1 MSQELAVNS
10 SSIVFLTYSA
20 VYGWPFVLS
29 FVTIYVWWQ
38 CDRKIAMKRFSW
50 LLPSLIVIFSL
61 SNACSRAEE
70 AVERV
75 EYAKDIKPLLKARC
89 YACHGG
95 LKQEAG
101 LRLDTGK
108 LIRQGSRNSLV
119 LQPGQADGVLVERIR
134 SSDEAHRMPPEGEPL
149 SALQIARII
158 AWVQQGAASPD
169 DEQPE
174 RDPGLH
180 WAFQP
185 PVRPVVPAV
194 ANVNWVR
201 NPIDAFIAQEHERQK
216 LIPQPPSTKPEWLR
230 RVTFDLIG
238 LPPTRQELH
247 AFVADE
253 SDEAT
258 ARVVDRL
265 LNSAQYGERWG
276 RHWMDVWRY
285 ADWYGRRYVPDV
297 WNSAPQI
304 WRWRDWIVKSL
315 NDDKSYGQMVA
326 EMLAADEISP
336 EDDEAGHATGYL
348 IRNWYALNPND
359 WMRSNVE
366 HVGKAFLGLTFNCAH
381 CHDHKYDPISQDDY
395 FRFRAFFEPISIRQE
410 RVPGEADPGPFQE
423 YQYSTLRKIVRLG
436 SVRIFDKT
444 PDAPTWFYTG
454 GDERNR
460 VVNRGSVAPGLPSAI
475 SRETLNIEPVKLPVR
490 AWYPG
495 LRPSIHETI
504 LAEHQTALASVE
516 SQLPAVIAGVEAV
529 LPELQSKLNLAEME
543 FEQAWKLS
551 EASGRSGALTGR
563 QSLLIDSTSGRR
575 LIQHRLQQVKSLGE
589 QTTIRF
595 QLQILKD
602 AHVNFQ
608 LAKDYMKGLTAGY
621 VGFKNGRIISYQPAS
636 FTEFEVGQYD
646 MAAGQNRFEVF
657 LVLQAKDDV
666 CQLTVRSISDK
677 KTLVES
683 IPVARNGWNPVGDE
697 TKAVTFDVQTGAI
710 AAFDE
715 LELLVAESDNH
726 DAALTASRLAYFDF
740 ELPNYREG
748 DDIIGVDGW
757 FGSSFSV
764 AGATS
769 VISGTFGDETLK
781 PLSQKLKMAR
791 RAIDV
796 HVLKRKSLEAKR
808 TAALVQQDSTNARIM
823 ADRVKYGEL
832 PGADLN
838 ALTQAASQKYREAA
852 CLLAESEVVEKDQ
865 KLAEAELKPLDD
877 PNRAKEVEAASQKL
891 SKAKIALDSARS
903 VLADPTQASI
913 YPSFSPTYPPTSTGR
928 RRALAEWIA
937 SRNNPLTARV
947 AVNHIWMR
955 HFHSALVATV
965 SDFGRNGAAPTH
977 PELLDW
983 LAVELMDSGW
993 SMKHIHRLIVSSN
1006 TYRMSSSSG
1015 RPMNPSINVSG
1026 DDAVTKAEKEISSG
1040 TTGNPAQTID
1050 PENRLLWRMNRG
1062 RMEAEVV
1069 RDSLLYCA
1077 GRLDL
1082 QMGGQE
1088 LENSQALT
1096 TRRRTLYYSCQPE
1109 IDGKSSFGMLFDAPE
1124 PADCYRRTRSII
1136 PQQALALTNSELVHE
1151 LSGELST
1158 SLWQSVP
1165 PERRAEPSAF
1175 IVAAHEQILGREPT
1189 GSEMALCTEFLTTT
1203 IDQTAD
1209 AARLRES
1216 LVRVLLNHNDFLS
1229 IR

>member
-1 MSQELAVNS
+1 MAFRVEMCDN
-10 SSIVFLTYSA
+10 
-20 VYGWPFVLS
+20 GVL
-29 FVTIYVWWQ
+29 VATN
-38 CDRKIAMKRFSW
+38 RKNAMKRFSW
-50 LLPSLIVIFSL
+50 LLPSLILILLLGTVAS
-61 SNACSRAEE
+61 SRAEE
-70 AVERV
+70 VVEPV
-75 EYAKDIKPLLKARC
+75 EYVKEIKLLLKARC
-89 YACHGG
+89 YPCPGG

-108 LIRQGSRNSLV
+108 LIRQGSRNGQV
-119 LQPGQADGVLVERIR
+119 LQPGQADGALIERIR
-134 SSDEAHRMPPEGEPL
+134 SIDHSQRMPPEGEPL
-149 SALQIARII
+149 SVVQIARITL
-158 AWVQQGAASPD
+158 WLQQGATSPD
-169 DEQPE
+169 DELPE
-174 RDPGLH
+174 RDPRLH

-185 PVRPVVPAV
+185 PVRPSVPEV
-194 ANVNWVR
+194 ANSGWVR
-201 NPIDAFIAQEHERQK
+201 NPIDAFIAHEHQLHK
-216 LIPQPPSTKPEWLR
+216 LIRQPPAAKQEWLR
-230 RVTFDLIG
+230 RVTLDLIG

-247 AFVADE
+247 AFLADE
-253 SDEAT
+253 SPEAT
-258 ARVVDRL
+258 AKVVDRL

-315 NDDKSYGQMVA
+315 NNDKSYGQMVA

-436 SVRIFDKT
+436 AVSIFDKT

-460 VVNRGSVAPGLPSAI
+460 VADRGSIAPGLPSAI
-475 SRETLNIEPVKLPVR
+475 VSESLKIEPVQLPAR

-504 LAEHQTALASVE
+504 LAEHRASLTSAE
-516 SQLPAVIAGVEAV
+516 SQLPSVIAAVEAA
-529 LPELQSKLNLAEME
+529 LPELQSKLTLAETE
-543 FEQAWKLS
+543 FEQARKLAE
-551 EASGRSGALTGR
+551 EAGRSGALAGR
-563 QSLLIDSTSGRR
+563 QSLLGDSTTGRR
-575 LIQHRLQQVKSLGE
+575 LIQHRLQHVKSLGE
-589 QTTIRF
+589 QATIRF

-608 LAKDYMKGLTAGY
+608 LAKDHLKGLTAGY
-621 VGFKNGRIISYQPAS
+621 VGFKNGRIISYQPGS

-646 MAAGQNRFEVF
+646 MAAGQNRFEVV
-657 LVLQAKDDV
+657 LVMQSKDDV
-666 CQLTVRSISDK
+666 CQLTVRSVGDK
-677 KTLVES
+677 RTLVES
-683 IPVARNGWNPVGDE
+683 VPVARNGWNPVGDE
-697 TKAVTFDVQTGAI
+697 TKAITFDVQAGAI

-715 LELLVAESDNH
+715 LELFVAESDAV
-726 DAALTASRLAYFDF
+726 DAKVAATRVAYFDF
-740 ELPNYREG
+740 EPPNYRDG
-748 DDIIGVDGW
+748 YDIIGVDGW
-757 FGSSFSV
+757 VGSSFSQ
-764 AGATS
+764 AGATT

-781 PLSQKLKMAR
+781 PLSQKLNMAR
-791 RAIDV
+791 RAIEV
-796 HVLKRKSLEAKR
+796 HLLRRKSLEAKR
-808 TAALVQQDSTNARIM
+808 AASLAQLESTNARIM

-832 PGADLN
+832 SGPDIDS
-838 ALTQAASQKYREAA
+838 LTRSASQKYREAA
-852 CLLAESEVVEKDQ
+852 CLLAEAEMIEKDQ
-865 KLAEAELKPLDD
+865 KLAVAELKPLDD
-877 PNRAKEVEAASQKL
+877 PNRAKEVEAASQQL
-891 SKAKIALDSARS
+891 SKAKTALEAARS
-903 VLADPTQASI
+903 ILADPNQARS
-913 YPSFSPTYPPTSTGR
+913 YPAFGPTYPPTSTGR

-947 AVNHIWMR
+947 AVNHIWLR
-955 HFHSALVATV
+955 HFHSPLVATV

-983 LAVELMDSGW
+983 LAVELMESGW
-993 SMKHIHRLIVSSN
+993 SMKQIHRLIVSSN
-1006 TYRMSSSSG
+1006 TYGMSSSSG
-1015 RPMNPSINVSG
+1015 RSMNPSINGSG
-1026 DDAVTKAEKEISSG
+1026 DDAARRTENKHSPGSTE
-1040 TTGNPAQTID
+1040 NPSQNID
-1050 PENRLLWRMNRG
+1050 PENRFLWRMNRG

-1069 RDSLLYCA
+1069 RDSLLSCA

-1136 PQQALALTNSELVHE
+1136 PQQALALTNSDLVHD
-1151 LSGELST
+1151 LSGELAI
-1158 SLWQSVP
+1158 SLWQSLSP
-1165 PERRAEPSAF
+1165 DHQANPSSF
-1175 IVAAHEQILGREPT
+1175 IVAAHEQILGRRPT
-1189 GSEMALCTEFLTTT
+1189 DSEMTLCSEFLTA
-1203 IDQTAD
+1203 TAD
-1209 AARLRES
+1209 QIVDTAQLRES

>member
-1 MSQELAVNS
+1 
-10 SSIVFLTYSA
+10 
-20 VYGWPFVLS
+20 
-29 FVTIYVWWQ
+29 
-38 CDRKIAMKRFSW
+38 MKRFSW
-50 LLPSLIVIFSL
+50 LLPSIIVIFLVRAS
-61 SNACSRAEE
+61 CSRAED
-70 AVERV
+70 AVEPV
-75 EYAKDIKPLLKARC
+75 EYAKEIKPLLKARC

-108 LIRQGSRNSLV
+108 LIRQGSRNGLV
-119 LQPGQADGVLVERIR
+119 FQPGQAEGVLIERIR
-134 SSDEAHRMPPEGEPL
+134 SSDHTHRMPPEGEPL
-149 SALQIARII
+149 SVVQIARIA
-158 AWVQQGAASPD
+158 AWLQQGATSPD
-169 DEQPE
+169 DELPE
-174 RDPGLH
+174 RDPRLH

-185 PVRPVVPAV
+185 PVRPSVPQV
-194 ANVNWVR
+194 ADSGCVR
-201 NPIDAFIAQEHERQK
+201 NPIDAFIAHEHERHQ
-216 LIPQPPSTKPEWLR
+216 LTPQPPATKQEWLR
-230 RVTFDLIG
+230 RVTLDLIG

-247 AFVADE
+247 AFLADE
-253 SDEAT
+253 CPEAT
-258 ARVVDRL
+258 AKVVDRL

-315 NDDKSYGQMVA
+315 NHDKSYCQMVA

-381 CHDHKYDPISQDDY
+381 CHDHKYDPISQEDY
-395 FRFRAFFEPISIRQE
+395 FRFRAFFEPISIHQE

-436 SVRIFDKT
+436 AVRVFDKT

-460 VVNRGSVAPGLPSAI
+460 VADRGSIAPGLPSAI
-475 SRETLNIEPVKLPVR
+475 VSESLKIETVQLPAR

-495 LRPSIHETI
+495 LRPSIHDTI
-504 LAEHQTALASVE
+504 LAEHRTALSAAE
-516 SQLPAVIAGVEAV
+516 SQLPAVIAAVEAA
-529 LPELQSKLNLAEME
+529 LPELQSKLTLAESE
-543 FEQAWKLS
+543 FEQARKLAE
-551 EASGRSGALTGR
+551 EAGRSGALAGR
-563 QSLLIDSTSGRR
+563 QSLLIDSTTGRR
-575 LIQHRLQQVKSLGE
+575 LIQHRLQHVKSLGE
-589 QTTIRF
+589 QATIRF

-608 LAKDYMKGLTAGY
+608 LAKDHLKGLTAGY
-621 VGFKNGRIISYQPAS
+621 VGFKNGRIISYQPGS

-646 MAAGQNRFEVF
+646 MAAGQNRFEVD
-657 LVLQAKDDV
+657 LVLQSKDDV

-677 KTLVES
+677 KALVKNV
-683 IPVARNGWNPVGDE
+683 PVARNSWNPVGDE

-715 LELLVAESDNH
+715 LGLFVAESGAV
-726 DAALTASRLAYFDF
+726 DAKVAAPRVAYFDF
-740 ELPNYREG
+740 ELPNYRDG
-748 DDIIGVDGW
+748 YDIIGVDGW
-757 FGSSFSV
+757 IGSSFSQ

-781 PLSQKLKMAR
+781 PLSQKLNLAR

-808 TAALVQQDSTNARIM
+808 TASLAQLESTNARIM

-832 PGADLN
+832 PGTEINTMA
-838 ALTQAASQKYREAA
+838 QAASQKYRDAA
-852 CLLAESEVVEKDQ
+852 CLLAEADVMEKDQ
-865 KLAEAELKPLDD
+865 KLAVAELKPLDD
-877 PNRAKEVEAASQKL
+877 PNRAKEVEAASQQL
-891 SKAKIALDSARS
+891 SKAKTALEAARIMP
-903 VLADPTQASI
+903 ADPNQAGS
-913 YPSFSPTYPPTSTGR
+913 YPAFSPKYPQTSTGR
-928 RRALAEWIA
+928 RRALVKWIA

-947 AVNHIWMR
+947 AVNHIWLR
-955 HFHSALVATV
+955 HFHSPLVATV

-983 LAVELMDSGW
+983 LAVELMESGW

-1006 TYRMSSSSG
+1006 TYGMASTSG
-1015 RPMNPSINVSG
+1015 RPTNPSFDGSAN
-1026 DDAVTKAEKEISSG
+1026 DAARRTENEKLTGS
-1040 TTGNPAQTID
+1040 TGNPSHNID
-1050 PENRLLWRMNRG
+1050 PENRFLWRMNRG

-1069 RDSLLYCA
+1069 RDSLLSCA

-1136 PQQALALTNSELVHE
+1136 PQQALALTNSDLVHE
-1151 LSGELST
+1151 LSGEVST
-1158 SLWQSVP
+1158 SLWQSLS
-1165 PERRAEPSAF
+1165 PEHQANPSAF
-1175 IVAAHEQILGREPT
+1175 IVAAHEQILGRGPT
-1189 GSEMALCTEFLTTT
+1189 DSEMTLCMQFLTDT
-1203 IDQTAD
+1203 IDQTVD
-1209 AARLRES
+1209 SARLRES

>member
-1 MSQELAVNS
+1 MAFF
-10 SSIVFLTYSA
+10 IYST
-20 VYGWPFVLS
+20 VYGWPFVLKP
-29 FVTIYVWWQ
+29 VTIRGWWQ
-38 CDRKIAMKRFSW
+38 CDRKNAMKRFSW
-50 LLPSLIVIFSL
+50 LLPSLILIFLLGRVAS
-61 SNACSRAEE
+61 SRAEE
-70 AVERV
+70 AVEPV
-75 EYAKDIKPLLKARC
+75 EYLKEIKPLLKARC

-101 LRLDTGK
+101 FRLDTGK
-108 LIRQGSRNSLV
+108 SIRQGSRNGQV
-119 LQPGQADGVLVERIR
+119 LQAGQADGTLIERIR
-134 SSDEAHRMPPEGEPL
+134 SSDLSHRMPPEGEPL
-149 SALQIARII
+149 TSAQIARITD
-158 AWVQQGAASPD
+158 WLQQGAISPD
-169 DEQPE
+169 DELPE
-174 RDPGLH
+174 RDPRLH

-185 PVRPVVPAV
+185 PVRPAVPEV
-194 ANVNWVR
+194 ANADWVR
-201 NPIDAFIAQEHERQK
+201 NPIDAFIAQKHEHHK
-216 LIPQPPSTKPEWLR
+216 LIPQPPATKQEWLR
-230 RVTFDLIG
+230 RVTLDLIG
-238 LPPTRQELH
+238 LPPSRQELH
-247 AFVADE
+247 AFLADE
-253 SDEAT
+253 SPEAI
-258 ARVVDRL
+258 AKVVDRL

-366 HVGKAFLGLTFNCAH
+366 HVGKAFLGLTFNCAQ
-381 CHDHKYDPISQDDY
+381 CHDHKYDPISQEDY

-436 SVRIFDKT
+436 AVRIFDKT

-460 VVNRGSVAPGLPSAI
+460 VVNRGSIAPGLPSAI
-475 SRETLNIEPVKLPVR
+475 VSESLKIEPVQLPAR
-490 AWYPG
+490 GWYPG

-504 LAEHQTALASVE
+504 LAEHRTALTSAE
-516 SQLPAVIAGVEAV
+516 SQLPAVIAAVEAA
-529 LPELQSKLNLAEME
+529 LPELQSKLTLADAE
-543 FEQAWKLS
+543 FEQARKLS
-551 EASGRSGALTGR
+551 EEAGRSGALAGR
-563 QSLLIDSTSGRR
+563 QSLLVDSTTGRR
-575 LIQHRLQQVKSLGE
+575 LIQHRLQHVKSLGE
-589 QTTIRF
+589 QATIRF

-608 LAKDYMKGLTAGY
+608 LAKDHMKGLTAGY

-646 MAAGQNRFEVF
+646 MAAGQNRFEVV
-657 LVLQAKDDV
+657 LVIKSKDDV
-666 CQLTVRSISDK
+666 CQLTVRSIADK
-677 KTLVES
+677 KTLVDNV
-683 IPVARNGWNPVGDE
+683 PVARNGWNPVGDE

-715 LELLVAESDNH
+715 IELLVGESGTV
-726 DAALTASRLAYFDF
+726 DAKGEASRLAYFDF
-740 ELPNYREG
+740 ELPNYRDG
-748 DDIIGVDGW
+748 YDIIGVDGW
-757 FGSSFSV
+757 IGSPFSV
-764 AGATS
+764 TGATS

-781 PLSQKLKMAR
+781 PLSQKVNMAR
-791 RAIDV
+791 RAVDV
-796 HVLKRKSLEAKR
+796 HVLKRKALEAKR
-808 TAALVQQDSTNARIM
+808 TASLAQLESTHARIV

-832 PGADLN
+832 TGPEAN
-838 ALTQAASQKYREAA
+838 PLTQAASQKYREAA

-865 KLAEAELKPLDD
+865 ELAEVELKPMDD
-877 PNRAKEVEAASQKL
+877 PKRAKDVEAASQQL
-891 SKAKIALDSARS
+891 SKARTALENAQSM
-903 VLADPTQASI
+903 LADPNQASS
-913 YPSFSPTYPPTSTGR
+913 YPAFSPTYPPISTGR

-947 AVNHIWMR
+947 AINHIWLR
-955 HFHSALVATV
+955 HFHSPLVATV
-965 SDFGRNGAAPTH
+965 SDFGRNGAAPSH

-983 LAVELMDSGW
+983 LAVELMESGW

-1006 TYRMSSSSG
+1006 TYGMSSSSG
-1015 RPMNPSINVSG
+1015 RPVNPMNDGSGIDAVRRTEKQTSSGSTVNPSMN
-1026 DDAVTKAEKEISSG
+1026 
-1040 TTGNPAQTID
+1040 ID
-1050 PENRLLWRMNRG
+1050 PENRFLWRMNRG

-1069 RDSLLYCA
+1069 RDSLLSCA

-1124 PADCYRRTRSII
+1124 PADCYRRTRSIV
-1136 PQQALALTNSELVHE
+1136 PQQALALTNSDLAHE

-1158 SLWQSVP
+1158 SLWQSLSS
-1165 PERRAEPSAF
+1165 EQQSDPSAF
-1175 IVAAHEQILGREPT
+1175 IVAAHEQILGRGPT
-1189 GSEMALCTEFLTTT
+1189 DSEKTLCIEFLTAMTE
-1203 IDQTAD
+1203 QTVD
-1209 AARLRES
+1209 TARLRES

>member
-1 MSQELAVNS
+1 MFV
-10 SSIVFLTYSA
+10 VF
-20 VYGWPFVLS
+20 S
-29 FVTIYVWWQ
+29 FCSVG
-38 CDRKIAMKRFSW
+38 
-50 LLPSLIVIFSL
+50 
-61 SNACSRAEE
+61 SRAEE

-75 EYAKDIKPLLKARC
+75 EYAKEIKPLLKARC

-108 LIRQGSRNSLV
+108 LIREGSRNGLV
-119 LQPGQADGVLVERIR
+119 LQPGQADGVLTERIR
-134 SSDEAHRMPPEGEPL
+134 SSAHRMPPEGEPL
-149 SALQIARII
+149 SAVQIARIT
-158 AWVQQGAASPD
+158 AWLQQGARSPD
-169 DEQPE
+169 DELPE
-174 RDPGLH
+174 RDPRLH

-185 PVRPVVPAV
+185 PVRPSVPEV
-194 ANVNWVR
+194 ANSGWVK
-201 NPIDAFIAQEHERQK
+201 NPIDAFISHEHERHK
-216 LIPQPPSTKPEWLR
+216 LISQPPAAKQEWLR
-230 RVTFDLIG
+230 RVTLDLIG

-247 AFVADE
+247 AFLADG
-253 SDEAT
+253 SPEAS
-258 ARVVDRL
+258 AKVVDRL

-276 RHWMDVWRY
+276 RHWMDIWRY

-315 NDDKSYGQMVA
+315 NDDQSYGQMVA

-381 CHDHKYDPISQDDY
+381 CHDHKYDPISQEDY

-423 YQYSTLRKIVRLG
+423 YQYSSLRKIVRLG
-436 SVRIFDKT
+436 AVSIFDKT

-460 VVNRGSVAPGLPSAI
+460 VADRGSIAPGLPSAI
-475 SRETLNIEPVKLPVR
+475 IVESLKIEPVQLPAR

-504 LAEHQTALASVE
+504 LAEHRAALLAVE
-516 SQLPAVIAGVEAV
+516 SQLPTVIAEVDTA
-529 LPELQSKLNLAEME
+529 LPELQSKLTLAETE
-543 FEQAWKLS
+543 FEQARKLAA
-551 EASGRSGALTGR
+551 EAGRSGALAGR
-563 QSLLIDSTSGRR
+563 QSLLVDSTTGRR
-575 LIQHRLQQVKSLGE
+575 LIQHRLQHVKSLGE
-589 QTTIRF
+589 QATIRF

-608 LAKDYMKGLTAGY
+608 LAKDHLKGLTAGY

-646 MAAGQNRFEVF
+646 MTAGQNRFEVV
-657 LVLQAKDDV
+657 LVLHAKDDV

-677 KTLVES
+677 KTLADNVA
-683 IPVARNGWNPVGDE
+683 VARNGWNPVGVE

-710 AAFDE
+710 AAFDDFE
-715 LELLVAESDNH
+715 LTVGNSSAVDGKLE
-726 DAALTASRLAYFDF
+726 ASRVAYVDF
-740 ELPNYREG
+740 ELPIYREG
-748 DDIIGVDGW
+748 DEIIGVDGW
-757 FGSSFSV
+757 IGSSFSQ
-764 AGATS
+764 AGAS
-769 VISGTFGDETLK
+769 SLISGTFGDETLK
-781 PLSQKLKMAR
+781 PLSQKLNMAR

-808 TAALVQQDSTNARIM
+808 TAALAQFESTNARIM

-832 PGADLN
+832 SDSDVN
-838 ALTQAASQKYREAA
+838 MLTQTASRKFRDAA
-852 CLLAESEVVEKDQ
+852 CLLAEAEVIEKDQ
-865 KLAEAELKPLDD
+865 KLAVAELKPMDD
-877 PNRAKEVEAASQKL
+877 PNRAKEVEAASQQL
-891 SKAKIALDSARS
+891 SKAKAALEAARS
-903 VLADPTQASI
+903 MLADPNQASS
-913 YPSFSPTYPPTSTGR
+913 YPAFSPTYPPTSTGR

-937 SRNNPLTARV
+937 SRSNPLTARV
-947 AVNHIWMR
+947 AVNHIWLR
-955 HFHSALVATV
+955 HFHSPLVATV
-965 SDFGRNGAAPTH
+965 SDFGRNGAEPTH

-983 LAVELMDSGW
+983 LAVELMESAW

-1006 TYRMSSSSG
+1006 TYGMSSSSG
-1015 RPMNPSINVSG
+1015 RLMNPSSEGSG
-1026 DDAVTKAEKEISSG
+1026 NNAATRTANELSPGSTE
-1040 TTGNPAQTID
+1040 NPSQNID
-1050 PENRLLWRMNRG
+1050 PENRFLWRMNRG

-1069 RDSLLYCA
+1069 RDSLLSCA

-1136 PQQALALTNSELVHE
+1136 PQQALALTNSDLVHD
-1151 LSGELST
+1151 LSGELAI
-1158 SLWQSVP
+1158 SLWQSLSP
-1165 PERRAEPSAF
+1165 DHQANPSSF
-1175 IVAAHEQILGREPT
+1175 IVAAHEQILGRRPT
-1189 GSEMALCTEFLTTT
+1189 DSEMTLCSEFLTA
-1203 IDQTAD
+1203 TAD
-1209 AARLRES
+1209 QIVDTAQLRES

>member
-1 MSQELAVNS
+1 MVTLWPV
-10 SSIVFLTYSA
+10 IVFFIYFT
-20 VYGWPFVLS
+20 VYGWPFVLK
-29 FVTIYVWWQ
+29 FVTITGWWQ
-38 CDRKIAMKRFSW
+38 CERKNAMKPFSW
-50 LLPSLIVIFSL
+50 LLPSVVVILLMGSVG
-61 SNACSRAEE
+61 SCADD
-70 AVERV
+70 AVESV
-75 EYAKDIKPLLKARC
+75 EYAKEIKPLLRQRC

-101 LRLDTGK
+101 LRLDTGT
-108 LIRQGSRNSLV
+108 LIRQGSQNGLV
-119 LQPGQADGVLVERIR
+119 LKPGQADGVLTERIR
-134 SSDEAHRMPPEGEPL
+134 SSDPARRMPPEGEPL
-149 SALQIARII
+149 SAEQIARIT
-158 AWVQQGAASPD
+158 AWLQQGATSPD
-169 DEQPE
+169 DERPE
-174 RDPGLH
+174 RDPRFH

-185 PVRPVVPAV
+185 PVRPLVPAV
-194 ANVNWVR
+194 TNSGWVR
-201 NPIDAFIAQEHERQK
+201 NPVDAFIAHEHERHH
-216 LIPQPPSTKPEWLR
+216 LIPQPPAEKHEWLR
-230 RVTFDLIG
+230 RVTLDLIG

-247 AFVADE
+247 AFLADE
-253 SDEAT
+253 SPEAT
-258 ARVVDRL
+258 AKVVDRL

-276 RHWMDVWRY
+276 RHWMDIWRY

-436 SVRIFDKT
+436 AVRIFDKS
-444 PDAPTWFYTG
+444 PDASTWFYTG

-460 VVNRGSVAPGLPSAI
+460 VANRGSIAPGLPSAI
-475 SRETLNIEPVKLPVR
+475 VKESLKIEPVHLPAI

-504 LAEHQTALASVE
+504 LAEYRTALSAAE
-516 SQLPAVIAGVEAV
+516 SQLPAVIAAVEAA
-529 LPELQSKLNLAEME
+529 LPELQSKLNLAETE
-543 FEQAWKLS
+543 FEQARKLS
-551 EASGRSGALTGR
+551 EEAGRSSALAGR
-563 QSLLIDSTSGRR
+563 QSLLVDSTTGRR
-575 LIQHRLQQVKSLGE
+575 LIQHRLQHVKSLGE
-589 QTTIRF
+589 QATIRF

-602 AHVNFQ
+602 THVNFQ
-608 LAKDYMKGLTAGY
+608 LAKDHLKGLTAGY
-621 VGFKNGRIISYQPAS
+621 VGFKNGRIISYQPAT

-646 MAAGQNRFEVF
+646 MAAGQNRFEVV

-677 KTLVES
+677 KTLVENV
-683 IPVARNGWNPVGDE
+683 PVARNGWNPVGDE
-697 TKAVTFDVQTGAI
+697 TKAITFDVQTGAI

-715 LELLVAESDNH
+715 LELFAAESGSH
-726 DAALTASRLAYFDF
+726 DAGLAAFRRAYFDF
-740 ELPNYREG
+740 ELPIYREG

-757 FGSSFSV
+757 IGSSFGV

-769 VISGTFGDETLK
+769 MISGTFGDETLK
-781 PLSQKLKMAR
+781 LLSQKVNMAR

-808 TAALVQQDSTNARIM
+808 MASLALLESTNARIT
-823 ADRVKYGEL
+823 ADPVKYGEL
-832 PGADLN
+832 PGPDLN
-838 ALTQAASQKYREAA
+838 TLTQAASQKYREAA
-852 CLLAESEVVEKDQ
+852 CLLADADVIEKDQ
-865 KLAEAELKPLDD
+865 KLAVAELKPLDD
-877 PNRAKEVEAASQKL
+877 PNRAKEVEAARQQL
-891 SKAKIALDSARS
+891 SKAKTALEAARTM
-903 VLADPTQASI
+903 LADPNQASS
-913 YPSFSPTYPPTSTGR
+913 YPAFSPTYPQTSTGR

-947 AVNHIWMR
+947 AVNHIWLR
-955 HFHSALVATV
+955 HFHSPLVATV
-965 SDFGRNGAAPTH
+965 SDFGRNGAVPTH

-983 LAVELMDSGW
+983 LAVELMESGW

-1006 TYRMSSSSG
+1006 TYGMSSSSG
-1015 RPMNPSINVSG
+1015 RPTNPPFDGSG
-1026 DDAVTKAEKEISSG
+1026 SDVAGRTENEHSTGS
-1040 TTGNPAQTID
+1040 TGNPSQNVD
-1050 PENRLLWRMNRG
+1050 PENRFLWRMNRG
-1062 RMEAEVV
+1062 RMEAELV
-1069 RDSLLYCA
+1069 RDSLLSCA

-1096 TRRRTLYYSCQPE
+1096 TRRRTLYYSCHPE

-1136 PQQALALTNSELVHE
+1136 PQQALALTNSDLIHE

-1158 SLWQSVP
+1158 SLWQSLS
-1165 PERRAEPSAF
+1165 PEHQADPSVF
-1175 IVAAHEQILGREPT
+1175 IVAAHEQILGRGPT
-1189 GSEMALCTEFLTTT
+1189 DLEKTLCMEFLAA
-1203 IDQTAD
+1203 IAEQSVD

>member
-1 MSQELAVNS
+1 
-10 SSIVFLTYSA
+10 
-20 VYGWPFVLS
+20 
-29 FVTIYVWWQ
+29 
-38 CDRKIAMKRFSW
+38 MKRFSW
-50 LLPSLIVIFSL
+50 LLPSLILIFL
-61 SNACSRAEE
+61 LGGVARSRADE
-70 AVERV
+70 AVAPV
-75 EYAKDIKPLLKARC
+75 EYLKEIKPLLKTRC

-108 LIRQGSRNSLV
+108 LIRKGSRNGQV
-119 LQPGQADGVLVERIR
+119 LQPGLADGALIQRIR
-134 SSDEAHRMPPEGEPL
+134 SIDPSHRMPPEGEPL
-149 SALQIARII
+149 SAVQIARIP
-158 AWVQQGAASPD
+158 AWLLQGAISPD
-169 DEQPE
+169 DEFPE
-174 RDPGLH
+174 RDPRLH

-185 PVRPVVPAV
+185 PVRPTVPEV
-194 ANVNWVR
+194 ANSGWVR
-201 NPIDAFIAQEHERQK
+201 NPVDAFIAQGHERHK
-216 LIPQPPSTKPEWLR
+216 LIPQPPATKQEWLR
-230 RVTFDLIG
+230 RVTLDLIG
-238 LPPTRQELH
+238 LPPARQELH
-247 AFVADE
+247 AFLSDE
-253 SDEAT
+253 SPDAT
-258 ARVVDRL
+258 ARIVDRL

-315 NDDKSYGQMVA
+315 NHDKSYGQMVA

-336 EDDEAGHATGYL
+336 ADDEAGHATGYL

-436 SVRIFDKT
+436 AVSIFDKT

-460 VVNRGSVAPGLPSAI
+460 VVNRGSIAPGLPSAI
-475 SRETLNIEPVKLPVR
+475 VSESLKIEPVPLPAV

-504 LAEHQTALASVE
+504 LAEHRTALASVE
-516 SQLPAVIAGVEAV
+516 SQLPSVIAVVEAA
-529 LPELQSKLNLAEME
+529 LPELQSKLDLAEAE
-543 FEQAWKLS
+543 FEQARKLAE
-551 EASGRSGALTGR
+551 EAGRSGALAGR
-563 QSLLIDSTSGRR
+563 QSLVVDSTSGRR
-575 LIQHRLQQVKSLGE
+575 LVQHRLQHVKSLGE
-589 QTTIRF
+589 QATIRF

-608 LAKDYMKGLTAGY
+608 LAKDHLKGLTAGY

-646 MAAGQNRFEVF
+646 MTAGQNRFEVV
-657 LVLQAKDDV
+657 LVLQAKDDI
-666 CQLTVRSISDK
+666 CQLTIRSVPDK
-677 KTLVES
+677 KTLVENV
-683 IPVARNGWNPVGDE
+683 PVARNGWNPVGDE
-697 TKAVTFDVQTGAI
+697 TKAVTFDVQTGAV

-715 LELLVAESDNH
+715 LELFVAESDAV
-726 DAALTASRLAYFDF
+726 AAKVAAPRVAYFDF
-740 ELPNYREG
+740 EPPNYRDG
-748 DDIIGVDGW
+748 YDIIGVDGW
-757 FGSSFSV
+757 IGSSFSQ

-781 PLSQKLKMAR
+781 PLSKKMNMAR

-808 TAALVQQDSTNARIM
+808 TASLAQIESTNARII
-823 ADRVKYGEL
+823 ADRVKYGQL
-832 PGADLN
+832 SGPDLN
-838 ALTQAASQKYREAA
+838 TLTHAASQKYREAV
-852 CLLAESEVVEKDQ
+852 CLLADADVIEKDQ
-865 KLAEAELKPLDD
+865 TLAVAELKPLDD
-877 PNRAKEVEAASQKL
+877 PNRAKEVEAASQQL
-891 SKAKIALDSARS
+891 SKAKTALEAARTL
-903 VLADPTQASI
+903 LADPNQASKF
-913 YPSFSPTYPPTSTGR
+913 PAFSPTYPQTSTGR

-955 HFHSALVATV
+955 HFHSPLVATV
-965 SDFGRNGAAPTH
+965 SDFGRNGAVPSH

-983 LAVELMDSGW
+983 LAVELMESGW

-1006 TYRMSSSSG
+1006 TYGMSSSSG
-1015 RPMNPSINVSG
+1015 RPIDTSNDVSG
-1026 DDAVTKAEKEISSG
+1026 IDVVRRTEKQASSASSE
-1040 TTGNPAQTID
+1040 NLSQNID
-1050 PENRLLWRMNRG
+1050 PENRILWRMNRG

-1069 RDSLLYCA
+1069 RDSLLSGA

-1109 IDGKSSFGMLFDAPE
+1109 IDGKSSFGTLFDAPE

-1136 PQQALALTNSELVHE
+1136 PQQALALTNSDLIHE
-1151 LSGELST
+1151 LSGELSAGLYQT
-1158 SLWQSVP
+1158 LS
-1165 PERRAEPSAF
+1165 PEHQADPSAF
-1175 IVAAHEQILGREPT
+1175 IVAAHEQILGRGPT
-1189 GSEMALCTEFLTTT
+1189 DSEMTLCIEFL
-1203 IDQTAD
+1203 
-1209 AARLRES
+1209 
-1216 LVRVLLNHNDFLS
+1216 
-1229 IR
+1229 

>member
-1 MSQELAVNS
+1 
-10 SSIVFLTYSA
+10 
-20 VYGWPFVLS
+20 
-29 FVTIYVWWQ
+29 
-38 CDRKIAMKRFSW
+38 MKRFSW
-50 LLPSLIVIFSL
+50 LLPSLFVILLL
-61 SNACSRAEE
+61 SNACSGAEE

-75 EYAKDIKPLLKARC
+75 EYAKEIKPLLKARC

-108 LIRQGSRNSLV
+108 LIRHGSRNGLV
-119 LQPGQADGVLVERIR
+119 LQPGNAEGGLTERIR
-134 SSDEAHRMPPEGEPL
+134 SSDPSHRMPPEGEPL
-149 SALQIARII
+149 SAVQIARIT
-158 AWVQQGAASPD
+158 AWLQQGATSPD
-169 DEQPE
+169 YELPE
-174 RDPGLH
+174 RDPRLH

-185 PVRPVVPAV
+185 PVRPTVPEV
-194 ANVNWVR
+194 ADLKWVR
-201 NPIDAFIAQEHERQK
+201 NPIDAFIAQEHERQA
-216 LIPQPPSTKPEWLR
+216 LIPQPPATKQEWLR
-230 RVTFDLIG
+230 RVTLDLIG

-247 AFVADE
+247 AFLADD
-253 SDEAT
+253 SPEAT
-258 ARVVDRL
+258 AKVVDRV

-381 CHDHKYDPISQDDY
+381 CHDHKYDPISQEDY

-410 RVPGEADPGPFQE
+410 RVPAEADPGPFQE

-436 SVRIFDKT
+436 AVRIFDKT

-460 VVNRGSVAPGLPSAI
+460 VVNHGSIAPGLPSAI
-475 SRETLNIEPVKLPVR
+475 VSESLKIEPVQLPVR

-516 SQLPAVIAGVEAV
+516 SQLPAIIAGVEAA
-529 LPELQSKLNLAEME
+529 LPELQSKLTLAETE
-543 FEQAWKLS
+543 FEQARKLA
-551 EASGRSGALTGR
+551 EASGRTGALAGR
-563 QSLLIDSTSGRR
+563 QSLLVDSTTGRR
-575 LIQHRLQQVKSLGE
+575 LIQHQLQPVKSLGE
-589 QTTIRF
+589 QATICF

-602 AHVNFQ
+602 AHINFQ
-608 LAKDYMKGLTAGY
+608 LAKDHMKGLTAGY

-646 MAAGQNRFEVF
+646 MAAGQNRFEVV
-657 LVLQAKDDV
+657 LVLQTKDDV
-666 CQLTVRSISDK
+666 CQLSVRSISDK
-677 KTLVES
+677 KTLVDNV
-683 IPVARNGWNPVGDE
+683 PVARNGWNPVGDE
-697 TKAVTFDVQTGAI
+697 TKAITFDVQTGAI

-715 LELLVAESDNH
+715 LELLVAESGNH
-726 DAALTASRLAYFDF
+726 DAGLAASRLAYFDF

-748 DDIIGVDGW
+748 DDVIGVDGW
-757 FGSSFSV
+757 IGSSFSV

-808 TAALVQQDSTNARIM
+808 TVSLAQLESANARIM

-832 PGADLN
+832 PGADVN
-838 ALTQAASQKYREAA
+838 TLTQAASQKYWEAA
-852 CLLAESEVVEKDQ
+852 CLLAESDVVEKDQ
-865 KLAEAELKPLDD
+865 KLADAEMKPLDD

-891 SKAKIALDSARS
+891 SKAKTALEAARS
-903 VLADPTQASI
+903 VLADPTQSSS
-913 YPSFSPTYPPTSTGR
+913 YPAFSPTYPSTSTGR

-983 LAVELMDSGW
+983 LAVELMESGW

-1006 TYRMSSSSG
+1006 TYGMASSSG
-1015 RPMNPSINVSG
+1015 RPMNPSINISG
-1026 DDAVTKAEKEISSG
+1026 DVAVTKTENELSSRA
-1040 TTGNPAQTID
+1040 TENPSQNID
-1050 PENRLLWRMNRG
+1050 PENRFLWRMNRG

-1069 RDSLLYCA
+1069 RDSLLFCA

-1136 PQQALALTNSELVHE
+1136 PQQALALTNSDVVHE
-1151 LSGELST
+1151 LSGELAT
-1158 SLWQSVP
+1158 SLWESISLEHQ
-1165 PERRAEPSAF
+1165 AEPFAF
-1175 IVAAHEQILGREPT
+1175 VVAAHEQILGRGPT
-1189 GSEMALCTEFLTTT
+1189 ASEMALCTEFLTTT